1 MRDKKLLRAKRKR
14 SIRKKVFGSSV
25 RPRLTVFKS
34 SKHIY
39 AQIIN
44 DETGVTLVSASTLSV
59 SLKSN
64 LEGQSKSEKAASVG
78 KLIAELALSKDLKK
92 VVYDRNGYIFHGR
105 IKLLADAAREGGLE
119 F

>member
-1 MRDKKLLRAKRKR
+1 MRDKRLLRAKRKR
-14 SIRKKVFGSSV
+14 SIRKKVFGSTL
-25 RPRLTVFKS
+25 RPRLTVFKT

-44 DETGVTLVSASTLSV
+44 DETGVTLASASTLSV
-59 SLKSN
+59 SLKSS
-64 LEGQSKSEKAASVG
+64 LEGKTKSDKAVSVG
-78 KLIAELALSKDLKK
+78 KLIAELAISKDLKK

-105 IKLLADAAREGGLE
+105 VKLLADAAREGGLE

>member
-14 SIRKKVFGSSV
+14 SIRKKIFGTSE
-25 RPRLTVFKS
+25 RPRLTVFKT

-44 DETGVTLVSASTLSV
+44 DETGVTLVSASTLSA

-64 LEGQSKSEKAASVG
+64 LDGKTKSEKASSVG
-78 KLIAELALSKDLKK
+78 KLIAELALKKDLKK
-92 VVYDRNGYIFHGR
+92 VVYDRNGNIFHGR
-105 IKLLADAAREGGLE
+105 VKLLADSAREGGLE

>member
-1 MRDKKLLRAKRKR
+1 MRDKRILRAKRKK
-14 SIRKKVFGSSV
+14 SIRKKIFGSAE

-39 AQIIN
+39 AQLIN
-44 DETGVTLVSASTLSV
+44 DETGTTLAAASTLTPSI
-59 SLKSN
+59 KEK
-64 LEGQSKSEKAASVG
+64 LEGKSKSERAALVG
-78 KLIAELALSKDLKK
+78 KLIAEMATAKGYKK

-105 IKLLADAAREGGLE
+105 VKVLADAARESGLD

>member
-1 MRDKKLLRAKRKR
+1 MRDKRFLRAKRKR
-14 SIRKKVFGSSV
+14 SIRKKIFGSAE
-25 RPRLTVFKS
+25 RPRLTVFKT

-44 DETGVTLVSASTLSV
+44 DETGVTLASASTLSA

-64 LEGQSKSEKAASVG
+64 LDGKKKTEKASLVG
-78 KLIAELALSKDLKK
+78 KLIAELAIKQDLKK

-105 IKLLADAAREGGLE
+105 VKLLADAAREGGLE